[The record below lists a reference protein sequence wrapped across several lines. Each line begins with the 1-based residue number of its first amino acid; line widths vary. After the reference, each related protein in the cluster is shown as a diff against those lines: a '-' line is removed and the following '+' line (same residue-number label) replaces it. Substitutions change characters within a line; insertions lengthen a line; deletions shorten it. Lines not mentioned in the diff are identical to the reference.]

1 MQAGALAVLGSSR
14 PVLEVA
20 FHQFQCRARGKVLFL
35 QRPLAYSMS
44 GLLEGCR
51 DWEETDQ
58 DQVLEERGLGTREQC
73 LLEKGT

>member
-1 MQAGALAVLGSSR
+1 M
-14 PVLEVA
+14 
-20 FHQFQCRARGKVLFL
+20 LFL

-51 DWEETDQ
+51 AWEETDQ
-58 DQVLEERGLGTREQC
+58 DHVLEERGLGTREQC